1 MKAWILQLL
10 VFMVFTLPDLLHF
23 SLFLSICF
31 FLFSALFLTLSFFG
45 WWLDVKVRFLDSSTV
60 SGKKKMFF
68 MQFYWCWKHHILI
81 TSSYLFIY
89 FFLFPFSCLE
99 RNGFVLIFLDFS
111 FPGKKWGKVFFLF
124 LILFRVLVSV
134 FFFFFPFLLHD
145 NNYRGKK
152 GLAYFGNF
160 MGFAWLLRL
169 SFCSCRV
176 FVEKF
181 HLCTIDLL
189 YVWIYGFQV
198 KESIFDSGVLVF
210 RPCDAQVSFQTW
222 IFQLHVLIL
231 HLHH

>member
-31 FLFSALFLTLSFFG
+31 FLLSALFLTLSFFG
-45 WWLDVKVRFLDSSTV
+45 WWLDVKVRFLDSSTA
-60 SGKKKMFF
+60 SGKKKCFSCSF
-68 MQFYWCWKHHILI
+68 IGVGSTTFWSQAPI
-81 TSSYLFIY
+81 YLFI
-89 FFLFPFSCLE
+89 FPFCLFLVWKE
-99 RNGFVLIFLDFS
+99 MVLFSFSLIFLFRE
-111 FPGKKWGKVFFLF
+111 KKWGKVFFLF

-134 FFFFFPFLLHD
+134 FFFLFFSMIIIIEE
-145 NNYRGKK
+145 KK
-152 GLAYFGNF
+152 AYFGNF

-181 HLCTIDLL
+181 HLCMIDLL

-210 RPCDAQVSFQTW
+210 RPWDAQVSFQTW
-222 IFQLHVLIL
+222 TFQLHVLIL